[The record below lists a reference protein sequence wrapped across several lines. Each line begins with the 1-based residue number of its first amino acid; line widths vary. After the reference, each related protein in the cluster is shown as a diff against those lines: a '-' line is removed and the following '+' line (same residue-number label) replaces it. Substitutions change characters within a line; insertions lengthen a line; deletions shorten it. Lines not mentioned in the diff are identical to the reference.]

1 MTNIVFLWYIF
12 YTVFCLKTTNKG
24 DAMRL
29 QTSIRDS
36 DYQKIVEIAK
46 QNDDDINDLV
56 RKALGVYG
64 WVMRKTKEGYN
75 IGAINKDGKVV
86 VILEL

>member
-1 MTNIVFLWYIF
+1 
-12 YTVFCLKTTNKG
+12 
-24 DAMRL
+24 MRL

-36 DYQKIVEIAK
+36 DWQKIMEIAK
-46 QNDDDINDLV
+46 QNGDDFNDMV
-56 RKALGVYG
+56 REALGLYS

>member
-1 MTNIVFLWYIF
+1 
-12 YTVFCLKTTNKG
+12 
-24 DAMRL
+24 MRL

-56 RKALGVYG
+56 RKALGLYS
-64 WVMRKTKEGYN
+64 WVMGKTKEGYN

>member
-1 MTNIVFLWYIF
+1 
-12 YTVFCLKTTNKG
+12 
-24 DAMRL
+24 MRL